1 MYLLISGRINCL
13 TKGSVCIKSFI
24 AGSYF
29 GDVELLLNLPR
40 MFATKVQETAKLI
53 MIPGQSIKHLQFQN
67 QRFYM
72 QFLKRTVKRHIG
84 INIAKKRC
92 EIFANITHKD
102 DFWNVIQAA
111 KPISTQVNAWL
122 EDFHWAQKEINDQRE
137 YQQDDDDNISVL
149 MYKIKRSSPTKN
161 SPGSPTNAHRRKN
174 QTRKRQAVNFGMQ
187 RLATLVIFSLILGHG
202 NDAIGVW
209 VPQQRCVLR

>member
-40 MFATKVQETAKLI
+40 NFATKVQETAKLI
-53 MIPGQSIKHLQFQN
+53 MIPGQSIKQLQFQN

-72 QFLKRTVKRHIG
+72 QFLKRTVKRLIG
-84 INIAKKRC
+84 TNIAKKRC

-102 DFWNVIQAA
+102 EFWNVIHAA
-111 KPISTQVNAWL
+111 KPISTQVNVWL
-122 EDFHWAQKEINDQRE
+122 EDFHWAQKEINEQRE
-137 YQQDDDDNISVL
+137 FQQDDDENISVL

-161 SPGSPTNAHRRKN
+161 SPSSPTYAHRRKN

-187 RLATLVIFSLILGHG
+187 RLATVVVHPLIIGRG
-202 NDAIGVW
+202 DDAIGMW
-209 VPQQRCVLR
+209 LS

>member
-1 MYLLISGRINCL
+1 MFLLISGRINCL

-29 GDVELLLNLPR
+29 GDIELLLNLPR

-53 MIPGQSIKHLQFQN
+53 MIPGQSIKQLQYQN
-67 QRFYM
+67 QRFYSL
-72 QFLKRTVKRHIG
+72 FLKRTVKRYIG

-92 EIFANITHKD
+92 EIFTNITHKD
-102 DFWNVIQAA
+102 DFWNVVQTV

-137 YQQDDDDNISVL
+137 LQQEDDDNISIL
-149 MYKIKRSSPTKN
+149 MYKIKRTTRTKN
-161 SPGSPTNAHRRKN
+161 SPGSPTNGNRRKN
-174 QTRKRQAVNFGMQ
+174 QTRKRQAVNMGMQ
-187 RLATLVIFSLILGHG
+187 RLKTIVKVGLNLGYG
-202 NDAIGVW
+202 DDAF
-209 VPQQRCVLR
+209 